1 MCPPQP
7 GPTSQLHIMLSHNH
21 FYYQHHAIIARQL
34 FTSAIVGSMATG
46 STQLVVKAQVDSVLD
61 FKLEDSRR
69 LRRTLVANHNAKG
82 LVDEFA
88 ARDTL
93 QSIATKR
100 TDNPLEDTDLRTID
114 LVPTFGP
121 NLRAL
126 VTSTMGKVKI
136 EYTISVPLRL
146 NLHAGDAE
154 AIIASATSDYD
165 AAATGSGSGK
175 SFATALAESGLPL
188 SLAVLNVTASHD
200 PGFEV
205 KQKESTA
212 NPILT
217 IEVRLISYNS
227 A

>member
-1 MCPPQP
+1 
-7 GPTSQLHIMLSHNH
+7 MLSHNH

-46 STQLVVKAQVDSVLD
+46 STQLVVKAQIDSVLD

-69 LRRTLVANHNAKG
+69 TLVANHDAKG

-100 TDNPLEDTDLRTID
+100 TDNPLADTDLRTIN

>member
-1 MCPPQP
+1 
-7 GPTSQLHIMLSHNH
+7 MLSHNH

-46 STQLVVKAQVDSVLD
+46 STQLVVKAQIDSVLD
-61 FKLEDSRR
+61 FKLEDS
-69 LRRTLVANHNAKG
+69 RRTLVANHNAKG

-100 TDNPLEDTDLRTID
+100 TDNPLADTDLRTIN

-154 AIIASATSDYD
+154 AVIASAASDYD

>member
-1 MCPPQP
+1 MCPPQT

-46 STQLVVKAQVDSVLD
+46 STQLVVKAQIDSVLD

-69 LRRTLVANHNAKG
+69 TLVANHDAKG

-100 TDNPLEDTDLRTID
+100 TDNPLADTDLRTIN

-175 SFATALAESGLPL
+175 SFATALAPRFTPALGFLVSSLP
-188 SLAVLNVTASHD
+188 
-200 PGFEV
+200 
-205 KQKESTA
+205 Q
-212 NPILT
+212 
-217 IEVRLISYNS
+217 Y
-227 A
+227 